1 MRYIIDRFE
10 EGRAVVE
17 LEDGSTV
24 SLPGNALPPEAREG
38 DVISVF
44 VDDTETARRRSKLK
58 ARAEKLFHRAAT
70 NE

>member
-1 MRYIIDRFE
+1 MHYIIDRFE

-17 LEDGSTV
+17 LEDGSML
-24 SLPGNALPPEAREG
+24 SLPGNALPPEAEEG

-44 VDDTETARRRSKLK
+44 VDSEETARRRSELK
-58 ARAEKLFHRAAT
+58 ARTEKLFQGKAT